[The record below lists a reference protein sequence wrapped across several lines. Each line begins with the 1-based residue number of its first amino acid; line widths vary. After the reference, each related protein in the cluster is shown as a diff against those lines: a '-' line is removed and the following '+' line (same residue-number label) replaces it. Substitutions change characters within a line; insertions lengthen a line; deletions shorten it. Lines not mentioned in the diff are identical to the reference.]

1 MYYFGQEWKIRLS
14 LESKYLYRSPLQ
26 QPQPRRPQWSSKW
39 RQRQLRRMRKK
50 AGWLQQRT
58 VVALLSDDAL
68 LRDREGLRGED
79 VLLHWDLKCK
89 KKCVEI
95 QSTKIQS
102 IKIIWHFSYLLIFCF
117 WLLCKNLCHFWN
129 DKFWIFCHI
138 FKKWKKWILS
148 ILKKKCGFFWLTVY
162 YVWWS
167 RRWGKCGSTWGSWGC
182 GLVWPRWWSGWSC
195 TWIFQNEVSGGGS
208 SARDSHVFSATARLH
223 HMDDHGVTQWALE
236 M

>member
-1 MYYFGQEWKIRLS
+1 MLLSRYSMRAVITYSLHSCCFQKNQIITYRLYMYYFGQEWKIRLS

-117 WLLCKNLCHFWN
+117 WLLCKNLCHLWN
-129 DKFWIFCHI
+129 DKNGYFAIYI
-138 FKKWKKWILS
+138 
-148 ILKKKCGFFWLTVY
+148 
-162 YVWWS
+162 
-167 RRWGKCGSTWGSWGC
+167 
-182 GLVWPRWWSGWSC
+182 
-195 TWIFQNEVSGGGS
+195 
-208 SARDSHVFSATARLH
+208 
-223 HMDDHGVTQWALE
+223 
-236 M
+236 